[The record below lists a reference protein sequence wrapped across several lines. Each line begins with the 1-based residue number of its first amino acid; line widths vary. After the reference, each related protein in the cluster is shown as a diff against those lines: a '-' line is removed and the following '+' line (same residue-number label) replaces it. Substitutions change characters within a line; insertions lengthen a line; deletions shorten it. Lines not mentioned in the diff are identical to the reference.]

1 LYDSRLTL
9 NGGVGRGRVTTIA
22 MYRPDAGRY
31 NRRDGLQA
39 RRLEI
44 RDRVAVSYASR
55 QMAAETTVVVPDVAR
70 DTARPA
76 GASARL
82 VSLDAFRGATML
94 FMAAEIL
101 RIPQVARKFPGS
113 AIAGFFASTMDHR
126 EWVGCAP
133 WDLIQPSFMFMV
145 GVALP
150 FSIARRTE
158 RGETFG
164 RQFGHSVYRALILIA
179 LGIFLRSQAR
189 PQTYFT
195 FEDVLTQIGLG
206 YVFLFLL
213 AWTRPRTQWIAAA
226 LILIGYWAAFA
237 LYPLPP
243 AGFDTTT
250 VGVPLDWPHHLSGF
264 AAHWDKNTNFASRA
278 DQWFLN
284 LFPREKPFVY
294 NGGGYLTLNFV
305 PSLATMIFGL
315 LTGELL
321 RTNRAG
327 HEKARALAV
336 YGTLGIGVGA
346 ALHLLGVCPLVKRIW
361 TPSWTIF
368 SAGWAA
374 LILAGVYYIVDVR
387 QQRGWTLPFVVVGM
401 NSIAMYCLVHVATDY
416 TIGALQIHLGRRMF
430 ESFGR
435 VFAPVL
441 LGGTTLVIFWL
452 VLLWMYRRKVFLRI

>member
-1 LYDSRLTL
+1 
-9 NGGVGRGRVTTIA
+9 
-22 MYRPDAGRY
+22 
-31 NRRDGLQA
+31 
-39 RRLEI
+39 
-44 RDRVAVSYASR
+44 
-55 QMAAETTVVVPDVAR
+55 MAAER
-70 DTARPA
+70 
-76 GASARL
+76 RL
-82 VSLDAFRGATML
+82 VSLDALRGATML

-101 RIPQVARKFPGS
+101 RVPQVARKFPGS
-113 AIAGFFASTMDHR
+113 AVAGFFASTMDHR

-133 WDLIQPSFMFMV
+133 WDLIQPCFMFMV

-158 RGETFG
+158 KGEPFK
-164 RQFGHSVYRALILIA
+164 RQLGHSVYRALILIA
-179 LGIFLRSQAR
+179 LGIFLRSQGR

-213 AWTRPRTQWIAAA
+213 SWTKPRVQWTAAA
-226 LILIGYWAAFA
+226 IVLIAYWAAFA

-243 AGFDTTT
+243 AGFDTAT

-264 AAHWDKNTNFASRA
+264 AAHWDKNTNVANRA

-284 LFPREKPFVY
+284 LFPRQKPFVY
-294 NGGGYLTLNFV
+294 NDGGYLTLNFV

-321 RTNRAG
+321 RGTRTG
-327 HEKARALAV
+327 PEKARVLAL
-336 YGTLGIGVGA
+336 YGVAGIALG
-346 ALHLLGVCPLVKRIW
+346 ALLHVAGVCPIVKRIW

-368 SAGWAA
+368 SVGWAA
-374 LILAGVYYIVDVR
+374 VILAGVYYVADVTQHR
-387 QQRGWTLPFVVVGM
+387 RWTLPFLVVGM

-416 TIGALQIHLGRRMF
+416 TEGALQIHLGRRVF

-435 VFAPVL
+435 AFAPIVL
-441 LGGTTLVIFWL
+441 GATTLFLFWL
-452 VLLWMYRRKVFLRI
+452 VLLWMYRRQIFLRV